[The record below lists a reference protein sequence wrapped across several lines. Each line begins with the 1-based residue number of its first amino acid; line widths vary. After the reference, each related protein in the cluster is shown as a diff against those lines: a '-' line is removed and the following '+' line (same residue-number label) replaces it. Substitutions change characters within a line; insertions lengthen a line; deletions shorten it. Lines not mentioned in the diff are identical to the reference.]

1 MFVLYRF
8 FNLYLF
14 IIFLLSKVIKKNYF
28 FSYFVFFSL
37 SFFFFFFQHSHCLFT
52 LFFISFF
59 LYFIFSLFYFF
70 FPSFFFISLFIL
82 IFIFFTVSF
91 LHKLMARQTPE
102 TSYIPQFH
110 LFRPLQ
116 LGPAMP
122 RTLNQLIPL
131 CILSQRKKLHPDNF
145 FPRTTNL

>member
-1 MFVLYRF
+1 MF
-8 FNLYLF
+8 F
-14 IIFLLSKVIKKNYF
+14 IDFLIFTY
-28 FSYFVFFSL
+28 SL
-37 SFFFFFFQHSHCLFT
+37 SFFFRRSSKKIISFLILFFFLFHFSSFFSTLTLSFHS
-52 LFFISFF
+52 F

-131 CILSQRKKLHPDNF
+131 CIPSQRKKLHPDNF